1 MNQAGPPP
9 TALAPAPGLAS
20 LSWAAQARTPLYPA
34 GLRRALCAWGG
45 FQLALCEPF
54 PKFSAPQEPSQHTGR
69 GAGQGLCVV
78 IIARPAGV
86 TWRSAPKILGL
97 SLS

>member
-1 MNQAGPPP
+1 M
-9 TALAPAPGLAS
+9 PGEVFS
-20 LSWAAQARTPLYPA
+20 LHSVSPS
-34 GLRRALCAWGG
+34 
-45 FQLALCEPF
+45 
-54 PKFSAPQEPSQHTGR
+54 PKFSAPPEPSQHTGR